1 MKERSFWAIL
11 GFDSEYLDFIE
22 EASDRWSYFQRKG
35 ALTMFEQE
43 VDYRLAKWLLADIA
57 HQGVITHSEMLKAWE
72 ELLAYY
78 DPPFAG
84 VEVLEGNIGDGVTV
98 DGK

>member
-1 MKERSFWAIL
+1 ML

-43 VDYRLAKWLLADIA
+43 VDYRLAKWLL
-57 HQGVITHSEMLKAWE
+57 QLVLLKMA
-72 ELLAYY
+72 LRRSNSNTKASK
-78 DPPFAG
+78 AA
-84 VEVLEGNIGDGVTV
+84 IGWLP
-98 DGK
+98 

>member
-1 MKERSFWAIL
+1 ML
-11 GFDSEYLDFIE
+11 GFDSEYLDLIE

-78 DPPFAG
+78 IVARMSRQKSIKFLMNQAAAFAASSSMAG
-84 VEVLEGNIGDGVTV
+84 
-98 DGK
+98 